1 MIMIIIF
8 FTTTDNEYRLTN
20 TIIRCIIFLLGVPL
34 AEMKLNFR
42 PLLLEPDN
50 TGVRKQISTPYAIM
64 L

>member
-1 MIMIIIF
+1 MIIIF

-50 TGVRKQISTPYAIM
+50 TGVRKQIRTPYAIM